1 MRSQRASSQAALR
14 DESAGLLSR
23 DLEKLSRLGC
33 LPIVTKRTE
42 VEELKANR
50 NENENES
57 EEERRG
63 EVGGECECKCMV
75 GATTLVARLE
85 LWKP

>member
-50 NENENES
+50 NENENE
-57 EEERRG
+57 EERRG
-63 EVGGECECKCMV
+63 EEK
-75 GATTLVARLE
+75 LE
-85 LWKP
+85 ANVSVNVWSEPQH